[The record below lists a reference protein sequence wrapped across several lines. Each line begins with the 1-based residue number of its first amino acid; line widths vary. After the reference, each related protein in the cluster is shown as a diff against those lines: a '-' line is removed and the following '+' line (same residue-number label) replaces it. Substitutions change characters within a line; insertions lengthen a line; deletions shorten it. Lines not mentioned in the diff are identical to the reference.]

1 MDSSGYK
8 FWWSLA
14 CDFFPC
20 NFCRGFCI
28 RSSLLSPGLPENL
41 LLREG
46 RWNKK
51 KLEETDMNSNSQC
64 ISKLPIKRR
73 TCEFIILYVDD
84 SLRLCRQAVPELN
97 RFRRWSANRK
107 AVGKQE
113 ALESI
118 QWNVLLEFSLTYYE
132 QIGWIENGIIH
143 LVISC
148 VWFLQILANVGTE
161 IETIL
166 ILIMICPV
174 LCLLISGIPCSRS
187 HQDNATFLSTNGNT
201 HRAWSCVT
209 PLEGQWN
216 LQGLLYLLN
225 PWECHGPRLKGW

>member
-1 MDSSGYK
+1 MW
-8 FWWSLA
+8 FL
-14 CDFFPC
+14 PLQ
-20 NFCRGFCI
+20 
-28 RSSLLSPGLPENL
+28 LLQRFLHQILFVVPWTT
-41 LLREG
+41 REPSVA
-46 RWNKK
+46 RRQVKKK

-73 TCEFIILYVDD
+73 TCKFIILYVDD

-148 VWFLQILANVGTE
+148 VWFLQVLANVGTE

-166 ILIMICPV
+166 ILLMICPV
-174 LCLLISGIPCSRS
+174 LCLLISGIPYSRS
-187 HQDNATFLSTNGNT
+187 HQDNTTFLSTNGNT